1 MKIFVGTKR
10 LTRLNLRRD
19 RITIPATL
27 LLAVGM
33 TAGSAPAL
41 VSAYPD
47 YATQLSYV
55 ASSVTSA
62 VGRLFQGTIQGV
74 SLGSILMAETFMFT
88 AVILAIMSIFI
99 VSRHTRHNEETGAG
113 ELIGSTV
120 VGRSSPLT
128 SALLVAIGA
137 NVIAGIL
144 MFVVF
149 ASIPELDKVGS
160 AYFAAA
166 LAMTGI
172 FFAGVSAITVQLSDY
187 RRGANLLAI
196 SVLALSF
203 IIRGVGDVMGD
214 INADGLG
221 VTASWVTWLSPL
233 GWANQVLPYYDN
245 NPLPLLL
252 LLVGF
257 IALSAVGY
265 FILSK
270 RDIGSSIFES
280 KPGPARA
287 KASLL
292 RTGGLARRL
301 QRPGLIAWGAGAVL
315 MGAMMGVMVN
325 DFRSTFEENE
335 LFQEFFVTS
344 EATASFGEMMIS
356 AMFPLIG
363 AMMAGYAVSALA
375 KMQDEEGSGRLEF
388 LVSTTLSRTRWL
400 FTHVKTI
407 IIGVFVTLGL
417 MGLSGAIGYYA
428 ATAEPEVGFGD
439 VVLAGLSS
447 VPATL
452 LFIAVVL
459 LIFAV
464 YGRFVKT
471 FAWAFYAYC
480 ALIGSF
486 AGIFSWPAWTTN
498 LSPFTHTPAI
508 PASDV
513 DVVPLVIMTALAI
526 VIGAM
531 ATILFNRR
539 NLQLK

>member
-19 RITIPATL
+19 RITVPVTL
-27 LLAVGM
+27 LLAIGM

-41 VSAYPD
+41 ASAYPD
-47 YATQLSYV
+47 YAMQLSYV
-55 ASSVTSA
+55 ASSVTSV

-128 SALLVAIGA
+128 SALFVAIGA
-137 NVIAGIL
+137 NLVAGLLIFLAL
-144 MFVVF
+144 MGV
-149 ASIPELDKVGS
+149 PELDKIGS
-160 AYFAAA
+160 AYFASA

-187 RRGANLLAI
+187 RRGANMIAI

-221 VTASWVTWLSPL
+221 VTASWVSWLSPL

-245 NPLPLLL
+245 NPIPLLL
-252 LLVGF
+252 LLVGSLTT
-257 IALSAVGY
+257 AAVGY

-301 QRPGLIAWGAGAVL
+301 QQPNLIAWGIGAAL
-315 MGAMMGVMVN
+315 MGAMMGIMVN

-335 LFQEFFVTS
+335 LFQEFFATS
-344 EATASFGEMMIS
+344 ESTASFGEMMIA

-363 AMMAGYAVSALA
+363 AMIAGYTVSALS

-388 LVSTTLSRTRWL
+388 LVSTALSRTRWL

-407 IIGVFVTLGL
+407 VIGVLITLGL
-417 MGLSGAIGYYA
+417 LGVSGAIGY
-428 ATAEPEVGFGD
+428 TLVTKEPEVGFGG

-447 VPATL
+447 LPATL
-452 LFIAVVL
+452 LFTAIVL
-459 LIFAV
+459 LVFAI

-480 ALIGSF
+480 VLVVQF
-486 AGIFSWPAWTTN
+486 AAIFTWPNWTTN
-498 LSPFTHTPAI
+498 LSPFSHTPAV
-508 PASDV
+508 PAANV
-513 DVVPLVIMTALAI
+513 NIAPLVIMTVLAIALGALAT
-526 VIGAM
+526 AM
-531 ATILFNRR
+531 FNRR

>member
-1 MKIFVGTKR
+1 MKFFVGTKR
-10 LTRLNLRRD
+10 LVRLNLRRD
-19 RITIPATL
+19 RISVPVTL
-27 LLAVGM
+27 LLAIGM

-41 VSAYPD
+41 VTAYPD
-47 YATQLSYV
+47 YALQLTYV

-74 SLGSILMAETFMFT
+74 SLGSILVAETFIFT

-113 ELIGSTV
+113 ELIGSTIV
-120 VGRSSPLT
+120 SRSSPLT
-128 SALLVAIGA
+128 SALFVAIGA
-137 NVIAGIL
+137 NAVAGIL
-144 MFVVF
+144 IFLVLMG
-149 ASIPELDKVGS
+149 IPELDKVGS

-166 LAMTGI
+166 LAMVGI

-187 RRGANLLAI
+187 RRGANMMALSA
-196 SVLALSF
+196 LALSF
-203 IIRGVGDVMGD
+203 IVRGVGDVMGT

-221 VTASWVTWLSPL
+221 VTSSWASWLSPL
-233 GWANQVLPYYDN
+233 GWANRVLPYYDN

-252 LLVGF
+252 LLLGF
-257 IALSAVGY
+257 MVMVAAGY
-265 FILSK
+265 FIRNR

-287 KASLL
+287 KASFL

-301 QRPGLIAWGAGAVL
+301 QRANLIAWGIGAAL
-315 MGAMMGVMVN
+315 MGTMMGAMVN
-325 DFRSTFEENE
+325 DFRSAFEDNE
-335 LFQEFFVTS
+335 VFQDFFAAGES
-344 EATASFGEMMIS
+344 TASFGEIMIS

-363 AMMAGYAVSALA
+363 AMIAGYTVSALS

-407 IIGVFVTLGL
+407 VAGVLIILGL
-417 MGLSGAIGYYA
+417 LGVSGAIGYTL
-428 ATAEPEVGFGD
+428 ATEELEVGFGD

-447 VPATL
+447 LPATL
-452 LFIAVVL
+452 LFAAIIL
-459 LIFAV
+459 LVFAV

-471 FAWAFYAYC
+471 FAWAFYGYC
-480 ALIGSF
+480 VLIAQF
-486 AGIFSWPAWTTN
+486 ATIFTWPSWTTN

-508 PASDV
+508 PAANINIA
-513 DVVPLVIMTALAI
+513 PLVVLSALAI
-526 VIGAM
+526 ALGAL
-531 ATILFNRR
+531 AVALFNRR